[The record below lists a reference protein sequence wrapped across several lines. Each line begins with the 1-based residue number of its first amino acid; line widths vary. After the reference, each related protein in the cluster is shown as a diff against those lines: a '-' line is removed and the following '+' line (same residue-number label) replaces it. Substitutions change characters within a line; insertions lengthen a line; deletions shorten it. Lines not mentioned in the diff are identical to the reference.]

1 MTGQREL
8 PPPDEACAAVQDG
21 PPEASSQFWS
31 DVRLLNECFER
42 ACDRGPE
49 CTAVECGAERLSYA
63 ELDRQANRLARLL
76 LARGVGPGDGVGI
89 LLDRS
94 LDSYVA
100 LLGVIKSGASYVPLD
115 PAFPADR
122 LEFIVRDAGL
132 RDFVTSSSLSDRTL
146 HLPCAVLEVDRVV
159 DRLAA
164 LPAGRPGVEIA
175 PSSPCYVIYTS
186 GTTGRPKGVVVSHAS
201 IVNFLRV
208 VTPFYRVTGRDRVY
222 QGLSIAFDFALEEI
236 WPAWIAGA
244 TLVAGPA
251 GGRIA
256 GPDLTAFLAE
266 RGITVLCCVPT
277 LLATL
282 EPELPRLR
290 TLLLSGEACPAD
302 LVRRWWRPNVRILNA
317 YGPTETT
324 VTASCSEP
332 VPHRP
337 VTIGAPLPT
346 YRLYILDESLRAV
359 PTGEPGEIC
368 IGGPG
373 VAIGYVNRPALTAE
387 RFVPNP
393 VARDRAAAPRVYR
406 TGDRGRRTTTGE
418 IEYLGRVDTQ
428 VKIRGYRIELAE
440 IEEVLREDDAVENA
454 VVTPLERDGSA
465 QDLVG
470 YVTLA
475 AAPDTVSEA
484 DLRERLRIRLQG
496 RLPGYM
502 VPAHLEVLSAF
513 PLLAA
518 DKVDR
523 AALPAP
529 ISPPLTRRSRP
540 RAAPATP
547 LEQRLAGLWSDV
559 LGCDG
564 ISVTEDFFCDLGGHS
579 MTAARLVSRMRQDP
593 QLRDVAMGDLYAH
606 PTLRGLASCIEA
618 LATEPQ
624 AGPPATTEAAPAP
637 LNHSTTRVMVCGV
650 AQLAGLYAWLFL
662 PGLAMTVLF
671 YRLFRSGHTRVPAS
685 TAGVLDHLVRL
696 PVPAITLLEIGW
708 LAITLLVLPL
718 PVSRLLMAGVGP
730 GRYPLW
736 GVTYWRFWMQSK
748 VLALTPLRL
757 LAGSPLLAV
766 CLRLLGA
773 QIGSHCHLQ
782 AMLAPPSLLR
792 IGAGTSIGYG
802 ARLQTYTVESGRLR
816 LGTIRIGSGCFV
828 GTNSVVLPGAVIGD
842 GASVGEQSLV
852 PEDCVVPPGEH
863 WAGSPATRQDTV
875 PALLRDLEARADHEP
890 WPARVLAGY
899 GAGALLL
906 VLGPMVIFGSASA
919 LVEYTAWRYGL
930 VWALAAAAA
939 AGPLVPLAT
948 CLFAL
953 VTKRI
958 VMPAAPHAGIHHER
972 SAFGVRKW
980 ISDGLMLISLT
991 MTQALYSTLYLVPF
1005 LRAMG
1010 ARTGR
1015 WAEVATVNFVDPD
1028 MLVVGEGSFLADV
1041 SVVGPAIFHRGRIA
1055 LAPAQIGRRSFVG
1068 NGALVPGSCR
1078 LGDNSLLGVHSLAP
1092 TRPMDPE
1099 TTWLGSPAIFLPRRE
1114 ASQAFPAKL
1123 TYTPSRG
1130 LVAARLA
1137 IEYFRITLPATVSAL
1152 SVLGVLFA
1160 ALHMVG
1166 SLSPA
1171 VVVILGPALLLGAG
1185 LGCTVAAV
1193 AVKWAVVGPYRP
1205 RVEPLWSIWVRRTEL
1220 VTGLYENLVVP
1231 VMVSLLTGTPWMGT
1245 VMRMFGARIG
1255 RRVWIATTFM
1265 TEFDLVHVGDD
1276 AAVGEFTSLQTHLF
1290 EDRVMKMD
1298 RVTVDDGASIGL
1310 RSVVLYDARVGAGAR
1325 LDALSLVMKGE
1336 CLPDGTRWRGIP
1348 AAPRHDRASTTSTAQ
1363 DRDPGPGLPSQLS
1376 AFSQGGP
1383 S

>member
-1 MTGQREL
+1 MTGQTKRPL
-8 PPPDEACAAVQDG
+8 FDEGRAAWAG
-21 PPEASSQFWS
+21 PSEASRRIRP
-31 DVRLLNECFER
+31 DARLLNECFER
-42 ACDRGPE
+42 ACDRNPE
-49 CTAVECGAERLSYA
+49 RTAVECGADRLSYA
-63 ELDRQANRLARLL
+63 ALDRQANRLAWLL
-76 LARGVGPGDGVGI
+76 MARGVGPRDHVGI

-94 LDSYVA
+94 LDAYAA

-115 PAFPADR
+115 PSFPADR
-122 LEFIVRDAGL
+122 LEFIARDAGL
-132 RDFVTSSSLSDRTL
+132 RDFVTSSSMSGRTL
-146 HLPCAVLEVDRVV
+146 GLPCAVLEMDRLG

-164 LPAGRPGVEIA
+164 LPEGRPGVEIA
-175 PSSPCYVIYTS
+175 PTSPCYVIYTS
-186 GTTGRPKGVVVSHAS
+186 GTTGRPKGVAVSHAS

-208 VTPFYRVTGRDRVY
+208 ATPVYRVTREDRVF

-244 TLVAGPA
+244 TLVAGPSGA
-251 GGRIA
+251 RVA
-256 GPDLTAFLAE
+256 GPDLTTFLAE
-266 RGITVLCCVPT
+266 REVTVLCCVPT

-290 TLLLSGEACPAD
+290 TLLLSGETCPAD
-302 LVRRWWRPNVRILNA
+302 LVRRWWRPGVRILNA

-324 VTASCSEP
+324 VTATCSEP
-332 VPHRP
+332 VPDRP
-337 VTIGAPLPT
+337 VTIGTPLPT
-346 YRLYILDESLRAV
+346 YRLYILDESLRTV
-359 PTGEPGEIC
+359 PAGEPGEIC

-373 VAIGYVNRPALTAE
+373 VAIGYVNRPDLTAE
-387 RFVPNP
+387 RFIPNP

-406 TGDRGRRTTTGE
+406 TGDRGRRTTTDE
-418 IEYLGRVDTQ
+418 IEYLGRLDTQ

-440 IEEVLREDDAVENA
+440 IEEMLREDEAVENA
-454 VVTPLERDGSA
+454 VVTPLERGGSA

-470 YVTLA
+470 YITLA
-475 AAPDTVSEA
+475 TATDALSQE
-484 DLRERLRIRLQG
+484 DLRERLRVRLQG

-502 VPAHLEVLSAF
+502 VPAHVEVLPSF

-529 ISPPLTRRSRP
+529 VSPPLARRSRP
-540 RAAPATP
+540 HVAPTTP
-547 LEQRLAGLWSDV
+547 LEQRLATWWAEA

-564 ISVTEDFFCDLGGHS
+564 ISAEEDFFCDLGGHS
-579 MTAARLVSRMRQDP
+579 MTAARVVSRMRQDP
-593 QLRDVAMGDLYAH
+593 LLRDVAMSDLYAH
-606 PTLRGLASCIEA
+606 STLRGLAAFIETR
-618 LATEPQ
+618 ATQLQ
-624 AGPPATTEAAPAP
+624 AAPPTASDAPPAP
-637 LNHSTTRVMVCGV
+637 LHHSTARVMACGA
-650 AQLAGLYAWLFL
+650 AQLAGLYAWLLL

-671 YRLFRSGHTRVPAS
+671 YRLFRSGHLRMPQS

-696 PVPAITLLEIGW
+696 PVPAFTVLELGW

-718 PVSRLLMAGVGP
+718 PAARLLMAGARP
-730 GRYPLW
+730 GLYPLW

-757 LAGSPLLAV
+757 LAGSPLLAP

-773 QIGSHCHLQ
+773 RIGGHCHLQ
-782 AMLAPPSLLR
+782 AILAPPSLLR

-802 ARLQTYTVESGRLR
+802 ARLQTYTVEAGRLR
-816 LGTIRIGSGCFV
+816 LGTIRIGARCFV
-828 GTNSVVLPGAVIGD
+828 GANSVVLPGAVIGD

-852 PEDCVVPPGEH
+852 PEDCIVPPGEH
-863 WAGSPATRQDTV
+863 WAGSPATRQETAPV
-875 PALLRDLEARADHEP
+875 LLRDLEARADDTP
-890 WPARVLAGY
+890 WPAGVLAGY

-906 VLGPMVIFGSASA
+906 LLGPMVIFGSASA
-919 LVEYTAWRYGL
+919 LVEYATWRYGFW
-930 VWALAAAAA
+930 WALAAVAA
-939 AGPLVPLAT
+939 AGPLIPLAT

-953 VTKRI
+953 VVKRA
-958 VMPAAPHAGIHHER
+958 VMPAARAGIHPEY

-1028 MLVVGEGSFLADV
+1028 MLMVGDGSFLADIC
-1041 SVVGPAIFHRGRIA
+1041 VVGPAVFHRGRIA
-1055 LAPAQIGRRSFVG
+1055 LAPAQIGRQSFVG

-1078 LGDNSLLGVHSLAP
+1078 LGDKSLLGVHSLAP

-1114 ASQAFPAKL
+1114 VSQTFPAKL
-1123 TYTPSRG
+1123 TYAPSRG

-1137 IEYFRITLPATVSAL
+1137 IEYFRVTLPATVSTL
-1152 SVLGVLFA
+1152 GVLGVLFA

-1166 SLSPA
+1166 SLPPA
-1171 VVVILGPALLLGAG
+1171 AVALLGPALLLGAG
-1185 LGCTVAAV
+1185 LGCTLAAV
-1193 AVKWAVVGPYRP
+1193 AVKWAVVGRYRP
-1205 RVEPLWSIWVRRTEL
+1205 RVEPLWSVWVRRTEL

-1231 VMVSLLTGTPWMGT
+1231 VMVSLVTGTPWMGT
-1245 VMRMFGARIG
+1245 IMRMFGARIG
-1255 RRVWIATTFM
+1255 RRVWLATTFM

-1298 RVTVDDGASIGL
+1298 RVSVDADASIGL
-1310 RSVVLYDARVGAGAR
+1310 RSVVLYDARVGTAAC

-1336 CLPDGTRWRGIP
+1336 RLPDGTRWQGIP
-1348 AAPRHDRASTTSTAQ
+1348 AARRHDPVSATPTTPVRA
-1363 DRDPGPGLPSQLS
+1363 PGVPSHQS
-1376 AFSQGGP
+1376 GFVKGGAP
-1383 S
+1383 